1 MHRFKSA
8 LHEIAYASGQA
19 QILLF
24 GLWSMVVSGIYSLDG
39 DWILLCAWWK
49 FLGFVIASSIVWAS
63 TNTKKR
69 LVLCSVM
76 TSLLVGAVFTTK
88 AVQITD
94 PDILRGTTQSH
105 YFILVLMVG
114 WGFYLAN
121 LMSRQLLEKKRL
133 EDAR

>member
-1 MHRFKSA
+1 MSRFKSA
-8 LHEIAYASGQA
+8 LHEIVYASGQS

-24 GLWSMVVSGIYSLDG
+24 GLWTMVISGIYSLDG
-39 DWILLCAWWK
+39 NWILLGAFWK
-49 FLGFVIASSIVWAS
+49 FLGFLIASSIVWGDGEC
-63 TNTKKR
+63 KKY
-69 LVLCSVM
+69 LVLASVI
-76 TSLLVGAVFTTK
+76 TSLAVGAVFTTK
-88 AVQITD
+88 AVQIAD

-133 EDAR
+133 ENA